1 MGVFGARGVANGIPE
16 SKWDVLRRKVLT
28 YLRFTNELKA
38 RVPEAD
44 DEKTYNPKK
53 INRPSAAPISKGHS
67 YNAENSGDEKTPEKG
82 ARIAGL
88 VAKLQKSGLKI
99 EQIVN
104 AKHAARQMRFVASKP
119 TMNFSGSAR
128 DGEERPFPGQTAAYS
143 DVTRQIDANGLPSN
157 AVHSSKKLRAL
168 GTKLRALQA
177 KENKLLDEDENADTD
192 SVVAAMTLVQA
203 DI

>member
-1 MGVFGARGVANGIPE
+1 MG
-16 SKWDVLRRKVLT
+16 
-28 YLRFTNELKA
+28 
-38 RVPEAD
+38 
-44 DEKTYNPKK
+44 
-53 INRPSAAPISKGHS
+53 
-67 YNAENSGDEKTPEKG
+67 NSGDEKTPEKG

-88 VAKLQKSGLKI
+88 VAKLQKSGLNI

-128 DGEERPFPGQTAAYS
+128 DGEERPFPGHTAAYS
-143 DVTRQIDANGLPSN
+143 DATRQIDANSLPSN

-203 DI
+203 DIDQYWRDFEKAEADKYFGGNHCRRRLTGLAARFERHLRQ